1 MKEEC
6 SQCKFLKDAGVTLLM
21 AKWLDPACH
30 KGCSSLILK
39 DEIKKLRN
47 LRNLIGEITDRIYS
61 GYDWNDDPDLMRCR
75 IDNVLLD
82 EILSKFEK

>member
-1 MKEEC
+1 MNEQKIE
-6 SQCKFLKDAGVTLLM
+6 DAGKNCFTLKHIADELLDV
-21 AKWLDPACH
+21 KWLDPACH
-30 KGCSSLILK
+30 KGCSSLFLK
-39 DEIKKLRN
+39 DEIKK

-82 EILSKFEK
+82 EIL